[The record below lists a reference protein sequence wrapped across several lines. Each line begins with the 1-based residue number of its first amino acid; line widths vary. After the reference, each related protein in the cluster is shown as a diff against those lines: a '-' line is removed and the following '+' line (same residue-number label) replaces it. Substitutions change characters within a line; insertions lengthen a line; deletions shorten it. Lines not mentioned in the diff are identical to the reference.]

1 MFTKR
6 LLKMRCDKKC
16 SNRFYFT
23 FGANPQFPYGS
34 SEYVEVIAPDKFTAC
49 RAFSINYPDR
59 HKGIMNCAFVYNGD
73 EFKGIKKKYYSNK
86 QPSDI
91 LDYSKLFKFRVG
103 ERIIIKRTKTLGTVT
118 AISPGSCT
126 VLSDKGETYSI
137 RNSAAQKCY
146 KKPLNK
152 CGEIERNEI
161 EPEKD

>member
-1 MFTKR
+1 
-6 LLKMRCDKKC
+6 MRCDKKC

-126 VLSDKGETYSI
+126 VRSDNGKTYSI
-137 RNSAAQKCY
+137 RNSAAQRY
-146 KKPLNK
+146 REESYNK
-152 CGEIERNEI
+152 IEQNDTES
-161 EPEKD
+161 EKD

>member
-1 MFTKR
+1 
-6 LLKMRCDKKC
+6 MRCDKKC

-73 EFKGIKKKYYSNK
+73 EFKGIKKKYYSGK
-86 QPSDI
+86 QPADI
-91 LDYSKLFKFRVG
+91 LNYSKLFKFRVG
-103 ERIIIKRTKTLGTVT
+103 ERIVVNDTGISGVVT
-118 AISPGSCT
+118 AIKPGSCT